1 MAVIERTITIVKYG
15 VNKRLTCKLFVV
27 VVLSCV
33 FAAAQTAPEPQKFS
47 KGGLSFDYPQG
58 WSVSDISDDDAQ
70 QFTLTRTNSDLQM
83 RVFAH
88 KGRISQE
95 KLPDAKK
102 SFIEPYV
109 KAIANQFR
117 SMGATPAEKADT
129 TEIAGIPADGV
140 NISASLGGESGAAK
154 IYWVLIGRRVVVLTL
169 FGPDKEIKQHAQA
182 WDLFRSSIK
191 IDEPTPAAS
200 PSPKP

>member
-1 MAVIERTITIVKYG
+1 M
-15 VNKRLTCKLFVV
+15 RLTIRLLVV
-27 VVLSCV
+27 VVLSCA
-33 FAAAQTAPEPQKFS
+33 FASAQTAPESQKFN
-47 KGGLSFDYPQG
+47 KGGLSFDYPNG
-58 WSVSDISDDDAQ
+58 WTVSDISDDDAQ
-70 QFTLTRTNSDLQM
+70 QFTIARASGDLQM

-88 KGRISQE
+88 KGRITQE

-102 SFIEPYV
+102 TFIEPYV
-109 KAIANQFR
+109 KGISNQFR

-154 IYWVLIGRRVVVLTL
+154 IYWAVINRRVVVLTL
-169 FGPDKEIKQHAQA
+169 FGPDSEIKKFAPA

-200 PSPKP
+200 PSPKPSP